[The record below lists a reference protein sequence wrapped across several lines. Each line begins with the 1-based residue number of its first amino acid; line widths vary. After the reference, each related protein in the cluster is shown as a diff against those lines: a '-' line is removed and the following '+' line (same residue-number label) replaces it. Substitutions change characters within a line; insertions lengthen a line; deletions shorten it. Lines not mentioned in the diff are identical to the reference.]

1 MAQGEAGLVDLKS
14 KEKSRQK
21 SSTTASDLTSI
32 LVYVSWSAAPLCTAL
47 KPESQKCAT
56 VEMMI
61 GSQSSVFYRS
71 CAATAGIGF

>member
-1 MAQGEAGLVDLKS
+1 MGEGEAGLVDVKS
-14 KEKSRQK
+14 KEKSRKK

-32 LVYVSWSAAPLCTAL
+32 LVYVSWSAAPVCAAL

-61 GSQSSVFYRS
+61 GSHSSVFYRS
-71 CAATAGIGF
+71 SAATAGIGF